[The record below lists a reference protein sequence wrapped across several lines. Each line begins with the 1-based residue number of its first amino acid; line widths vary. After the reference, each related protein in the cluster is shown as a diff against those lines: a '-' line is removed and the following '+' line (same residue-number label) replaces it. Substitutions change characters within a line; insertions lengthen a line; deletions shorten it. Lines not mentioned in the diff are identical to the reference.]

1 VSRLLDNMNPQQ
13 REGIQAVDGPVL
25 LLAGAGS
32 GKTRVITHRIAYLIE
47 ERGVRPDQ
55 ILAVTFTNKAA
66 TEMAERVDKLLGHSA
81 VARPLLSTFHSF
93 CVRVLRRDIEALRV
107 NNSGLTRTFAIYDEA
122 DQQAVVKTALKR
134 LAIDDKQ
141 LKPRVALGRISWAKN
156 HMIDP
161 QEYFLAS
168 TNPMEEKIAHIF
180 EIYRKEL
187 FKANALDFDDLLLE
201 TVRLLKVAP
210 EVRERYNRR
219 YKYLLID
226 EYQDTN
232 RPQYEL
238 MKLLAGP
245 AHNVCV
251 VGDEDQSIY
260 SWRGADIRNI
270 LEFEKDFPE
279 VRTIRLEQN
288 YRSTQIILEGAS
300 AVVANNIQRKGKT
313 LFTTREGGSLIG
325 YYEAPDGENEA
336 LFIADRI
343 QQYLREAGQSDP
355 DVPPRCAV
363 LYRTNSQ
370 SRLVEEALRRYQ
382 IQYHMVGGFSFYE
395 RAEVK
400 DILSYMKLVL
410 NPHDSI
416 AFARVVNSPA
426 RGIGKT
432 TMETLERIALTAGLS
447 TWDAVARATKE
458 QLLPARALQALAKFR
473 RLIEDA
479 RAMLGPNFADKLTAD
494 LAPEGD
500 AAEQNGIEAA
510 ASVDAAE
517 LNPVEIAVESDEDDV
532 AAAEPDTSFDT
543 SFNFGFDFGPSEEIS
558 TIAPENAAG
567 TVHYDAYDRLDH
579 ADSDDWYL
587 SDAQLDRLRDKVA
600 RLEEQA
606 RKLGTSAPE
615 LNVTTITKGWF
626 RVRIMF
632 DPQETGGW
640 SIVAMKGTHLDSTD
654 FGVLKGEQI
663 PHNIDFS
670 GWDCDL
676 CNRQIERK
684 QLFLLRKG
692 SEYERAGSTCIERF
706 KNIRPR
712 IFQFHSEAKDSLRTW
727 LSQEGTK
734 EIPQSRPSLYSLAD
748 SIRGVQQSKSEATD
762 VQPRQVAAPFILATL
777 TPRSPMGSLESGPPP
792 ANLAEFNPFAPV
804 VLKRGAN
811 ITPERAAEILMAD
824 ERDAGAGG
832 FRKPGDAATLPE
844 LIKFLNDRSGY
855 IRTLEEEATP
865 ESFSRIENLKELANA
880 AQDAQERGET
890 LSEFLDHAALVSD
903 ADSYS
908 AEARVTLMTLH
919 AAKGLEFPLV
929 FIAGMEEGLFPSSRT
944 LVDPGGLEEERRL
957 CYVGM
962 TRAMDTLIMTRARYR
977 RRYGSDM
984 PDSTIPSRFLEEV
997 PSRLIE
1003 DLGSPAP
1010 RPQFSGSAYATPYP
1024 QRSRFGRPIGGE
1036 EGDRHYSY
1044 EDEDQSANPP
1054 ANRRTASKFSTTR
1067 VAPGSRPVSTSGS
1080 VDNIANFFAA
1090 RGQKFARPKLDIPE
1104 PTGKTGLRQ
1113 GSRVRHPKYGE
1124 GTVFRREGEGDD
1136 AKITVQFQQ
1145 HGVKKLV
1152 EKFAQLEAL

>member
-1 VSRLLDNMNPQQ
+1 MSRLLDNMNPQQ
-13 REGIQAVDGPVL
+13 REAIQAVDGPVL

-32 GKTRVITHRIAYLIE
+32 GKTRVITHRIAWLIE
-47 ERGVRPDQ
+47 QRGIAPDA

-66 TEMAERVDKLLGHSA
+66 KEMAERVEKILGHTSL
-81 VARPLLSTFHSF
+81 ARPQLSTFHSF

-107 NNSGLTRTFAIYDEA
+107 NNTGLTRTFAIYDEA
-122 DQQAVVKTALKR
+122 DQQAVMKAALKR
-134 LAIDDKQ
+134 LAVDDKQ

-168 TNPMEEKIAHIF
+168 KNPLEERIAHLY

-187 FKANALDFDDLLLE
+187 LKANALDFDDLLLE
-201 TVRLLKVAP
+201 TVRLLKVAGD
-210 EVRERYNRR
+210 VRERYNRR

-238 MKLLAGP
+238 MKLLSGP
-245 AHNVCV
+245 EHNVCV

-300 AVVANNIQRKGKT
+300 AVVANNTQRKGKT

-325 YYEAPDGENEA
+325 LYEAPDGENEA

-343 QQYLREAGQSDP
+343 NRYLREAGQSEDL
-355 DVPPRCAV
+355 PRCAV

-382 IQYHMVGGFSFYE
+382 IQYHMVGGFSFYD

-400 DILSYMKLVL
+400 DLLSYMKLVV

-416 AFARVVNSPA
+416 ALGRVVNSPA

-432 TMETLERIALTAGLS
+432 TLETLERIALTTGIS
-447 TWDAVARATKE
+447 TWDAIARARE
-458 QLLPARALQALAKFR
+458 DQLLPARALTALGNFR
-473 RLIEDA
+473 RLIMDA
-479 RAMLGPNFADKLTAD
+479 RAMLGPDFAGA
-494 LAPEGD
+494 LATSAAPTGAGD
-500 AAEQNGIEAA
+500 AAEPETGEGSVEPTTAGSDDSDASFDPAA
-510 ASVDAAE
+510 LADESTAQEVLADESAEDAPAAE
-517 LNPVEIAVESDEDDV
+517 R
-532 AAAEPDTSFDT
+532 DTSFDT
-543 SFNFGFDFGPSEEIS
+543 SFNFGFDFGPTEELS
-558 TIAPENAAG
+558 AVAPENA
-567 TVHYDAYDRLDH
+567 L
-579 ADSDDWYL
+579 DSDAAHGI
-587 SDAQLDRLRDKVA
+587 DA
-600 RLEEQA
+600 
-606 RKLGTSAPE
+606 
-615 LNVTTITKGWF
+615 
-626 RVRIMF
+626 
-632 DPQETGGW
+632 
-640 SIVAMKGTHLDSTD
+640 
-654 FGVLKGEQI
+654 
-663 PHNIDFS
+663 
-670 GWDCDL
+670 
-676 CNRQIERK
+676 
-684 QLFLLRKG
+684 
-692 SEYERAGSTCIERF
+692 AG
-706 KNIRPR
+706 
-712 IFQFHSEAKDSLRTW
+712 
-727 LSQEGTK
+727 
-734 EIPQSRPSLYSLAD
+734 
-748 SIRGVQQSKSEATD
+748 
-762 VQPRQVAAPFILATL
+762 
-777 TPRSPMGSLESGPPP
+777 
-792 ANLAEFNPFAPV
+792 FNPFAPV
-804 VLKRGAN
+804 VLKKETPSRRGLL
-811 ITPERAAEILMAD
+811 AATGDPLAQVQSGEAASAIH
-824 ERDAGAGG
+824 EG
-832 FRKPGDAATLPE
+832 FRKPGEAATLPE

-855 IRTLEEEATP
+855 IRALEEEATP

-890 LSEFLDHAALVSD
+890 LTEFLDHAALVSD
-903 ADSYS
+903 ADQYS

-929 FIAGMEEGLFPSSRT
+929 FLAGMEEGLFPSART
-944 LVDPGGLEEERRL
+944 LTDPGGLEEERRL

-962 TRAMDTLIMTRARYR
+962 TRAMDTLVMTRARYR

-984 PDSTIPSRFLEEV
+984 PESSIPSRFLEEV
-997 PSRLIE
+997 PARLTE

-1010 RPQFSGSAYATPYP
+1010 RPQFSSSAYSTPYP
-1024 QRSRFGRPIGGE
+1024 QWHRAQRGGDANDDGYE
-1036 EGDRHYSY
+1036 SRHYSY
-1044 EDEDQSANPP
+1044 EDEDQTAQSAQTGQTARSAQGARPASSSRPP
-1054 ANRRTASKFSTTR
+1054 AKFSTTR
-1067 VAPGSRPVSTSGS
+1067 VAPGSRPVARTPSASGPVDNKS
-1080 VDNIANFFAA
+1080 VDNIASFFSS
-1090 RGQKFARPKLDIPE
+1090 RGQKSAGGGLRSARPRLDIPE
-1104 PTGKTGLRQ
+1104 PTGRTGLRQ

>member
-13 REGIQAVDGPVL
+13 REGILAVDGPVL

-47 ERGVRPDQ
+47 ERGVPADS

-66 TEMAERVDKLLGHSA
+66 AEMGERVDKILGHSSLA
-81 VARPLLSTFHSF
+81 KPLLSTFHSF

-107 NNSGLTRTFAIYDEA
+107 NNAGLTRNFAIYDET
-122 DQQAVVKTALKR
+122 DQQAVVKAALKR
-134 LAIDDKQ
+134 LALDDKQ

-187 FKANALDFDDLLLE
+187 AKANALDFDDLLLE

-238 MKLLAGP
+238 MKLLAGKD
-245 AHNVCV
+245 HNVCV

-260 SWRGADIRNI
+260 SWRGADIKNI

-300 AVVANNIQRKGKT
+300 AVVANNTQRKGKT

-343 QQYLREAGQSDP
+343 QRYLREAGGSEDA
-355 DVPPRCAV
+355 PRCAV

-382 IQYHMVGGFSFYE
+382 IQYHMVGGFSFYD

-400 DILSYMKLVL
+400 DILSYMKLVV

-416 AFARVVNSPA
+416 ALGRVVNSPA

-432 TMETLERIALTAGLS
+432 TMETLERIALTAGIS
-447 TWDAVARATKE
+447 TWDAIARATKDG
-458 QLLPARALQALAKFR
+458 LLPARALTALNNFR

-479 RAMLGPNFADKLTAD
+479 RGMLGPNFADRLSAD
-494 LAPEGD
+494 LAPEAGTSD
-500 AAEQNGIEAA
+500 AAEETMAEDADFNPEEFATEAVTEIAA
-510 ASVDAAE
+510 APNTA
-517 LNPVEIAVESDEDDV
+517 
-532 AAAEPDTSFDT
+532 FDT

-558 TIAPENAAG
+558 TIAAENAS
-567 TVHYDAYDRLDH
+567 
-579 ADSDDWYL
+579 DSD
-587 SDAQLDRLRDKVA
+587 
-600 RLEEQA
+600 
-606 RKLGTSAPE
+606 SAHA
-615 LNVTTITKGWF
+615 I
-626 RVRIMF
+626 
-632 DPQETGGW
+632 
-640 SIVAMKGTHLDSTD
+640 DSA
-654 FGVLKGEQI
+654 
-663 PHNIDFS
+663 S
-670 GWDCDL
+670 
-676 CNRQIERK
+676 
-684 QLFLLRKG
+684 
-692 SEYERAGSTCIERF
+692 
-706 KNIRPR
+706 
-712 IFQFHSEAKDSLRTW
+712 
-727 LSQEGTK
+727 
-734 EIPQSRPSLYSLAD
+734 
-748 SIRGVQQSKSEATD
+748 
-762 VQPRQVAAPFILATL
+762 
-777 TPRSPMGSLESGPPP
+777 
-792 ANLAEFNPFAPV
+792 FNPFAPI
-804 VLKRGAN
+804 VLKEDAPRRSSRPIAAD
-811 ITPERAAEILMAD
+811 PQDAAAERIMAD
-824 ERDAGAGG
+824 APPP

-855 IRTLEEEATP
+855 IRALEDEATP

-890 LSEFLDHAALVSD
+890 LAEFLDHAALVSD

-908 AEARVTLMTLH
+908 SEARVTLMTLH

-929 FIAGMEEGLFPSSRT
+929 FLAGMEEGLFPSSRT
-944 LVDPGGLEEERRL
+944 LMDPNGLEEERRL

-962 TRAMDTLIMTRARYR
+962 TRAMDTLVMTRARYR

-984 PDSTIPSRFLEEV
+984 PDASIPSRFLEEV

-1003 DLGSPAP
+1003 DLGSPAA
-1010 RPQFSGSAYATPYP
+1010 RPQFSGSSYSTPYP
-1024 QRSRFGRPIGGE
+1024 QRNRYGRQPDGGE
-1036 EGDRHYSY
+1036 ADFENRHYSY
-1044 EDEDQSANPP
+1044 EDEDQSGSALRPAAN
-1054 ANRRTASKFSTTR
+1054 KFSTTR
-1067 VAPGSRPVSTSGS
+1067 VAPGSKPVPQGASAGGS
-1080 VDNIANFFAA
+1080 IDNIANFFAG
-1090 RGQKFARPKLDIPE
+1090 RGQKFSRRKLEIAE

-1113 GSRVRHPKYGE
+1113 GMRVRHPKYGE
-1124 GTVFRREGEGDD
+1124 GTVFRREGDGDD

-1152 EKFAQLEAL
+1152 EKFAQLETL